1 MLSFQYL
8 FCEGTQVGIPFLAES
23 ARQRLLQK
31 LIHPDILSPALPHG
45 IAAHVPAMIVKPDE
59 TIGKLLFA
67 YRIERATDRLAEARL
82 ALSVCPFESA
92 ETALAVVAGEDTVLA
107 VDYARNHVA
116 VAVAVSHA
124 LLVDDSLCLSRKVVP
139 DAVQTVFQFTYLVHQ
154 HRRTGIALYAADA
167 LALVVV
173 AAEKLR
179 YDVGRQQHIVQLQY
193 R

>member
-45 IAAHVPAMIVKPDE
+45 IAAHVPTMIVKPDE

-92 ETALAVVAGEDTVLA
+92 ETALAIVAGEDTVLA
-107 VDYARNHVA
+107 VDRC
-116 VAVAVSHA
+116 SP
-124 LLVDDSLCLSRKVVP
+124 DSLPVQLSRP
-139 DAVQTVFQFTYLVHQ
+139 SAQA
-154 HRRTGIALYAADA
+154 HRHRP
-167 LALVVV
+167 
-173 AAEKLR
+173 LR
-179 YDVGRQQHIVQLQY
+179 SRCPCTCRSRSRKTPL
-193 R
+193 